1 MTGATRRALTLALT
15 LALAPGYTAAAPG
28 DPTAAPAAPTAPPVN
43 PPAAAPGAPPT
54 PAQIAE
60 AEALKAGADA
70 AYLEGDYLLA
80 LQRLRAAHDLDPRP
94 GYVANQGL
102 VLEQLGRY
110 AEAVD
115 ALRRFL
121 ATDPPADKA
130 AAARA
135 VVDRLTPPVRVET
148 DPPGAEV
155 RVGEPGELI
164 GRTPLDTRLIAG
176 SHVIE
181 LRRAGHAPLRRTAK
195 VLPREGLVFRAA
207 LAPLPARAA
216 PIRETTF
223 GHRGWGFVLLGGA
236 AVAGAAAGVF
246 YGLGLDAA
254 ETRDDA
260 RTRAAWDDAQRRLEL
275 LDTSVTSALAVA
287 GAAAI
292 TGVVLLFVADD
303 ATVGA
308 APSAAPGG
316 GGATVFGRF

>member
-1 MTGATRRALTLALT
+1 MSEATRRALTFVLA
-15 LALAPGYTAAAPG
+15 LALAPGLT
-28 DPTAAPAAPTAPPVN
+28 
-43 PPAAAPGAPPT
+43 AAAPGAPPT

-130 AAARA
+130 TAARA

-164 GRTPLDTRLIAG
+164 GRTPLDTRLVAG